1 MNGSGNDR
9 PMDLVEDA
17 LQTYPLAP
25 VPATLKTR
33 VMIGIRPVSIVPR
46 FAFPWLETAISLMC
60 STLLT
65 VIVTLLMKIP
75 PATAVRLE
83 NSARL
88 FLLQPGSRSIVLAA
102 PISAILAV
110 LCLAL
115 AVRLFRTPFAAQG
128 LSRR

>member
-1 MNGSGNDR
+1 MNGSGIDH

-17 LQTYPLAP
+17 LRTYPLAP

-33 VMIGIRPVSIVPR
+33 VMIGVRPASIVPR

-65 VIVTLLMKIP
+65 VMVTLLMNIS
-75 PATAVRLE
+75 PAMAVRLE

-102 PISAILAV
+102 PVSVILAGV
-110 LCLAL
+110 CLAL
-115 AVRLFRTPFAAQG
+115 AVRLFRRPLAAQR
-128 LSRR
+128 LARR